1 MTPRGLARLLLAW
14 GLLTIALAA
23 GAHAWARGSAVRETF
38 LATAWVAG
46 AFDGRATGPSPE
58 AARAGLGPTFAR
70 IAIDEV
76 TAEGPLPPGPLA
88 AFAFAP
94 DVDGAAVR
102 MGAKT
107 VYLAPDEL
115 RRERVY
121 DAAFGAPELG
131 SGFGVSLP
139 RLLELAAARLGAPL
153 DEVARVATVRRARMR
168 SVAEPAHPTPSS
180 AEVTASASAL
190 RARAMEAGYYLAR
203 NQDAVGRFRYLVRAE
218 TNAELD
224 GYNWPRHAGATLFLA
239 EAAQASSDPALGAAA
254 ARGGAYLRAA
264 SLGDCGGHRCAMED
278 GVPAFGAS
286 ALALL
291 AFAAIA
297 PLDILGGP
305 PAREEVTKLAD
316 FLRSQQRPD
325 GEFAHEY
332 DLARR
337 APVDVQYMYYT
348 GEAALALSRA
358 HRLTG
363 DPQNLEAARRALSH
377 LVRRA
382 WRFFGDRYWVAE
394 EHWTC
399 QAMEDLWDRAPDR
412 EALDFCLHW
421 QEVQRALQGPPRAE
435 GELAQDLEG
444 SFGITPFFSPRLTP
458 TASRAEASVA
468 TLSVLVEARPDDRVQ
483 IAAIRASTARALGL
497 VVRRQLLPGPSH
509 TFRDPS
515 AVSGAVPGSPVD
527 LDVRIDYAQHA
538 GSAMLRYAT
547 FLARHPQ

>member
-23 GAHAWARGSAVRETF
+23 GAHAWSRGSVVRGTF

-46 AFDGRATGPSPE
+46 AFDGRASGTSPE
-58 AARAGLGPTFAR
+58 AARTALGPTFAR
-70 IAIDEV
+70 IAVDEV
-76 TAEGPLPPGPLA
+76 TAEGPLPPGPLV

-94 DVDGAAVR
+94 NVDGAVVR
-102 MGAKT
+102 AGSKT
-107 VYLAPDEL
+107 VYLTPDEL
-115 RRERVY
+115 RGARIY
-121 DAAFGAPELG
+121 DVAFGAPEMG
-131 SGFGVSLP
+131 SGFGVSMP
-139 RLLELAAARLGAPL
+139 LLVDLAAARLGLPPAEL
-153 DEVARVATVRRARMR
+153 ARTATVRRARMR
-168 SVAEPAHPTPSS
+168 PVLETKDPAPSS
-180 AEVTASASAL
+180 AEVVRSASLL
-190 RARAMEAGYYLAR
+190 RARAMEAAYYLVR
-203 NQDAVGRFRYLVRAE
+203 NQDDAGRYRYLVRAE
-218 TNAELD
+218 TNAALG

-239 EAAQASSDPALGAAA
+239 EAALASSDPALGAAA
-254 ARGGAYLRAA
+254 ARGGAYLRTA
-264 SLGDCGGHRCAMED
+264 SLGDCGGRRCAMED
-278 GVPAFGAS
+278 GVPGFGAS

-305 PAREEVTKLAD
+305 PAREEVAKLAA

-332 DLARR
+332 DLSRH

-363 DPQNLEAARRALSH
+363 DPQDLDAARRALSH

-382 WRFFGDRYWVAE
+382 WSFFGNRYWVAE

-399 QAMEDLWDRAPDR
+399 QAMEDLWDRAADR
-412 EALDFCLHW
+412 EAFAFCLRW

-468 TLSVLVEARPDDRVQ
+468 TLNVLLAAEPTDGAQ
-483 IAAIRASTARALGL
+483 AAAIRASTARALGL
-497 VVRRQLLPGPSH
+497 VVREQLLPGPSH
-509 TFRDPS
+509 AFRDPS

-527 LDVRIDYAQHA
+527 LDLRIDYAQHA

-547 FLARHPQ
+547 FLSRHPE

>member
-1 MTPRGLARLLLAW
+1 MTPRALARLLLGW
-14 GLLTIALAA
+14 GLLTLALAA
-23 GAHAWARGSAVRETF
+23 GAHAHARGTPASGPF

-46 AFDGRATGPSPE
+46 AFDGRASGDTPE
-58 AARAGLGPTFAR
+58 AARAALGPTFAR
-70 IAIDEV
+70 LAVDQV
-76 TAEGPLPPGPLA
+76 TAEAPLPPGPLA
-88 AFAFAP
+88 AFSFAP
-94 DVDGAAVR
+94 NVDGAVVR
-102 MGAKT
+102 AGSKT
-107 VYLAPDEL
+107 VYFTPDEL
-115 RRERVY
+115 RRERIY

-131 SGFGVSLP
+131 SGFGVSMP
-139 RLLELAAARLGAPL
+139 RLLDLAASRLGLPKAELART
-153 DEVARVATVRRARMR
+153 ATVRRARMR
-168 SVAEPAHPTPSS
+168 PVAESREPAPSS
-180 AEVTASASAL
+180 AEVVRSASLL
-190 RARAMEAGYYLAR
+190 RARAMEAAYHLVR
-203 NQDAVGRFRYLVRAE
+203 NQDAAGRYRYLVRAE
-218 TNAELD
+218 TNAELG

-239 EAAQASSDPALGAAA
+239 EAALASSDPALGAAA

-264 SLGDCGGHRCAMED
+264 SLGDCGGRRCALEE
-278 GVPAFGAS
+278 GVPGFGAS

-305 PAREEVTKLAD
+305 PAREEATRLAA

-332 DLARR
+332 DLALR

-363 DPQNLEAARRALSH
+363 DPQDLEAARRALSH
-377 LVRRA
+377 LVLHA
-382 WRFFGDRYWVAE
+382 WSFFGDRYWVAE

-412 EALDFCLHW
+412 QALAFCLRW
-421 QEVQRALQGPPRAE
+421 QEVQRALQGPPRPE
-435 GELAQDLEG
+435 GDLAQDLDG

-468 TLSVLVEARPDDRVQ
+468 TLNILLAAAPADRVQ
-483 IAAIRASTARALGL
+483 AAAIRASTARALGL
-497 VVRRQLLPGPSH
+497 VVRQQLLPGPSH

-527 LDVRIDYAQHA
+527 LDLRIDYAQHA

-547 FLARHPQ
+547 FLARHPE